1 MKKHLLLLLFLPFIS
16 FSQEKGSYAIVVTNN
31 NEEQS
36 NYVDLLK
43 TFMSEGFKIDEKD
56 DLFHTVT
63 FEPVKYN
70 FGYGKR
76 TDTHWNYLIVDA
88 VVSGDSITVRMKN
101 KRSGKLKRETVYDP
115 QFPETVAAFDRVI
128 GIVKSL
134 GDLTFPKYDDYDEK
148 KKRYR
153 DDVYGQ

>member
-1 MKKHLLLLLFLPFIS
+1 MKKHLLLLLFLPLIS
-16 FSQEKGSYAIVVTNN
+16 FSQEKGSNAIVVTNN
-31 NEEQS
+31 NDEQD
-36 NYVDLLK
+36 NYVTLLK

-63 FEPVKYN
+63 FEPVKYS

-101 KRSGKLKRETVYDP
+101 KRSGRLKRETIYDP
-115 QFPETVAAFDRVI
+115 DHPETVAAFDLVTS
-128 GIVKSL
+128 IVGKM
-134 GDLTFPKYDDYDEK
+134 GDLSFPIAIDYVD
-148 KKRYR
+148 RNRAFR
-153 DDVYGQ
+153 DDVYGI